1 MVSSFTL
8 WEIDKLISHWCGKC
22 QKGFSLVFGSSKCLK
37 CSNSFLSLLIA
48 FALAGIVLVVFL
60 LVLKLTVAVGT
71 INGLIFYANI
81 VSVNRAQL
89 FPSGETNI
97 LTVFIAWVNLD
108 LGIETCFFDG
118 MDAYSKAWLQY
129 AFPVYV
135 WVLVGAI
142 ILASRHSTRIVQSHH
157 VFLGYSTCT
166 YLIIELQGHSFFSS
180 SKTNREG
187 DIECV
192 RIFGTLQKLSTMS
205 TGNLMD

>member
-1 MVSSFTL
+1 MLTTDTYATDYGIGNN
-8 WEIDKLISHWCGKC
+8 IDAQCKYNRSGLLCGMC

-37 CSNSFLSLLIA
+37 CSNTYLSLLIA
-48 FALAGIVLVVFL
+48 FALAGILLVIFL
-60 LVLKLTVAVGT
+60 LILKLTVAVGT

-129 AFPVYV
+129 AFPIIC
-135 WVLVGAI
+135 VG
-142 ILASRHSTRIVQSHH
+142 
-157 VFLGYSTCT
+157 
-166 YLIIELQGHSFFSS
+166 FSWIHNT
-180 SKTNREG
+180 SKSPLYQN
-187 DIECV
+187 
-192 RIFGTLQKLSTMS
+192 S
-205 TGNLMD
+205 